1 MRKLL
6 VTAVIVFVSLTT
18 ACSGSESS
26 NDEGKS
32 DLGESS
38 NGDIVGEYSDAIDAI
53 CNCLDT
59 NDIADCGSRV
69 LDMQTTANMIISKM
83 REASVGDGEE
93 VAQILA
99 EFTKENERAA
109 ACMK

>member
-1 MRKLL
+1 
-6 VTAVIVFVSLTT
+6 
-18 ACSGSESS
+18 
-26 NDEGKS
+26 
-32 DLGESS
+32 
-38 NGDIVGEYSDAIDAI
+38 
-53 CNCLDT
+53 
-59 NDIADCGSRV
+59 
-69 LDMQTTANMIISKM
+69 MIISKM